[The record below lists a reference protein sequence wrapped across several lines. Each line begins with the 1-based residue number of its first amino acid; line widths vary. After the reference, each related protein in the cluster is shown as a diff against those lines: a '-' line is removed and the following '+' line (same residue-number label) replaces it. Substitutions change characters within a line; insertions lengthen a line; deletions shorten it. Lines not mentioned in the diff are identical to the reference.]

1 MTTAIHPH
9 LGILVN
15 YNSHSFPPFSEKGFF
30 KILSIQ
36 GKKLGIEVTVFSP
49 FTIQWHRNK
58 VIGFRYSKKSNS
70 WIKGIYSIPSLLYDR
85 IFFTSKEQVQRFHAA
100 IHRLKEDHQSTL
112 LGRGLPG
119 KWKVYNMYKDVES
132 LHPFIPETVLYKN
145 DQKWQKKLLKNGS
158 LFFKPVSGSH
168 GRGVVKVSFVK
179 DRLDVKGRTAYN
191 QMFSKT
197 FRSFRSCDSW
207 LKKFI
212 GQREYIYQPYLELCT
227 PSNIPFDLRVL
238 VQKNGK
244 GLWEETGRAIR
255 IGKTGGL
262 TSNLHGGGSA
272 TDANRFI
279 RKSYS
284 KVQMEDINEQ
294 ITTINNHLPQ
304 VLEEKY
310 GPLLELGI
318 DVGIDQQGKVW
329 IIEANSKPGR
339 RSFQLS
345 NNGMVHKNA
354 LLAPIRYTNYIVR
367 TMEGV

>member
-15 YNSHSFPPFSEKGFF
+15 YRSHSFPPFSEKGFF
-30 KILSIQ
+30 KILSVQ

-49 FTIQWHRNK
+49 FTILWHRNK
-58 VIGFRYSKKSNS
+58 VIGFRYDMKKKS
-70 WIKGIYSIPSLLYDR
+70 WVKGIYPIPSLLYDR
-85 IFFTSKEQVQRFHAA
+85 IFFTSKEQVQRFYDA
-100 IHRLKEDHQSTL
+100 IHRLKEEHQSML

-132 LHPFIPETVLYKN
+132 LTPFIPETVHYN
-145 DQKWQKKLLKNGS
+145 NEQKWNKKLLKYGS
-158 LFFKPVSGSH
+158 LFFKPASGSH
-168 GRGVVKVSFVK
+168 GRGVVKVTFLK
-179 DRLDVKGRTAYN
+179 DRIDVKGRTAYN
-191 QMFSKT
+191 QLFSKT
-197 FRSFRSCDSW
+197 FRSFFSCDSW

-212 GQREYIYQPYLELCT
+212 GQRNYIYQPYLDLST
-227 PSNIPFDLRVL
+227 TTNTPFDLRVL

-244 GLWEETGRAIR
+244 GIWEETGRAIR
-255 IGKTGGL
+255 IGKNGGL

-272 TDANRFI
+272 TDANKFLHQY
-279 RKSYS
+279 YS
-284 KVQMEDINEQ
+284 KEQ
-294 ITTINNHLPQ
+294 TELIDQQIITINNHLPQ

-318 DVGIDQQGKVW
+318 DVGIDQQGRVW

-339 RSFQLS
+339 RSFQLL
-345 NNGMVHKNA
+345 NNRNVHKNA
-354 LLAPIRYTNYIVR
+354 LLAPIRYTNYVVR